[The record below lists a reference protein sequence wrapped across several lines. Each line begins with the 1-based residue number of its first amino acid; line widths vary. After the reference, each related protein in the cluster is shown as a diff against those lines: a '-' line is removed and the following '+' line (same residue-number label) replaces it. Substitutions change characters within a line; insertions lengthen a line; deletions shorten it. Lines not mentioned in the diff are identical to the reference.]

1 MPIDIL
7 LTTTGTL
14 SALLLILGMIAGRI
28 KSEWR
33 IWPSPPV
40 GSLKSFLFWSLFRAL
55 NVAALALSTERILAA
70 FDGPTAGF
78 RFAFAAISFVSGLAY
93 AYTLWSL
100 GRKATYCQASGLET
114 GGIYR
119 WTRNPQYAMA
129 ILAFAALALAAWTP
143 DATLLAAAT
152 VIVYVMMAVTEEP
165 WLEAR
170 YGPTYLEYQSEVP
183 RFFNFRHA
191 LKELRALPRKIPS
204 FADGS
209 HGKR

>member
-1 MPIDIL
+1 MPIDTL
-7 LTTTGTL
+7 LTMTGAV
-14 SALLLILGMIAGRI
+14 SALLLILGLLAGRI
-28 KSEWR
+28 RSEWR

-55 NVAALALSTERILAA
+55 NAATLALSIERALTG
-70 FDGPTAGF
+70 FNGPAGGF
-78 RFAFAAISFVSGLAY
+78 RLAFATISFVSGLAY

-129 ILAFAALALAAWTP
+129 ILAFAALGFAAWTP

-170 YGPTYLEYQSEVP
+170 YGPVYLDYKAEVP
-183 RFFNFRHA
+183 RFFNFGHA
-191 LKELRALPRKIPS
+191 LNELRALPRKIPS
-204 FADGS
+204 FANGS

>member
-1 MPIDIL
+1 MAI
-7 LTTTGTL
+7 
-14 SALLLILGMIAGRI
+14 
-28 KSEWR
+28 
-33 IWPSPPV
+33 PPV

-55 NVAALALSTERILAA
+55 NAATLVLSIQRALAA
-70 FDGPTAGF
+70 FEGPAAGF
-78 RFAFAAISFVSGLAY
+78 RLAFAAIAFVSGLAY

-129 ILAFAALALAAWTP
+129 ILAFAALGLAAWTP
-143 DATLLAAAT
+143 DATLLSAVT
-152 VIVYVMMAVTEEP
+152 VIAYAMMAITEEP

-170 YGPTYLEYQSEVP
+170 YGPAYLDYKSEVP

-191 LKELRALPRKIPS
+191 LKELRALARKIPS
-204 FADGS
+204 FANGS

>member
-1 MPIDIL
+1 MPIDTL
-7 LTTTGTL
+7 LTTTGAV

-28 KSEWR
+28 RSEWR

-55 NVAALALSTERILAA
+55 NAATLVLSIERALAA
-70 FDGPTAGF
+70 FEGPSAGS
-78 RFAFAAISFVSGLAY
+78 RIAFAAIAFVSGLAY

-129 ILAFAALALAAWTP
+129 ILAFTALGLAAWTP
-143 DATLLAAAT
+143 DATLLSAAT
-152 VIVYVMMAVTEEP
+152 VIVYAMMAITEEP

-170 YGPTYLEYQSEVP
+170 YGPVYLDYKSEVP
-183 RFFNFRHA
+183 RFFNFRYA

-204 FADGS
+204 FANGS